1 MPIEEENKTVSDL
14 VHAFRKRLETAH
26 STDEISDVF
35 DLIRKEIERG
45 IYSVNVVQRFLRTL
59 KPKGYNLSE
68 TFINRL
74 IQSYTEY
81 RRIKRQIERGPKVDA
96 KYPRS
101 AIDAT
106 LSKKRRIEDKK
117 RRFDE
122 ARLEKK
128 EAAKL

>member
-1 MPIEEENKTVSDL
+1 
-14 VHAFRKRLETAH
+14 
-26 STDEISDVF
+26 
-35 DLIRKEIERG
+35 
-45 IYSVNVVQRFLRTL
+45 
-59 KPKGYNLSE
+59 
-68 TFINRL
+68 
-74 IQSYTEY
+74 
-81 RRIKRQIERGPKVDA
+81 VDA